1 MGRVDGKVV
10 AITGAARGQGRSHA
24 LRLAE
29 EGADIIAF
37 DICQDIPVA
46 DYGMSTGT
54 ELDET
59 AELVRKSGRRA
70 VVRQVDIRDRAALD
84 RAFAETVG
92 ELGRLDAVVANA
104 GISPVGM
111 DRPLNAFT
119 DTIDVNLLGTIS
131 TVHAAL
137 PHLTD
142 GASVIVMGSVAGLA
156 PELAGNAV
164 AGPGGYGYSFAK
176 KTLVDYVNWLAV
188 QLAPKGTRV
197 NAVHPGNV
205 ATRMVQNES
214 TYRTYRPDLEHPT
227 EADAEVLFRNF
238 HAMGVPLL
246 DPIDISHAVVYLASD
261 ESRYLTGVQLK
272 IDAGALAE
280 REIQR

>member
-1 MGRVDGKVV
+1 MGRVEGKVV

-29 EGADIIAF
+29 EGADIIAL
-37 DICQDIPVA
+37 DICQEIPVA
-46 DYGMSTGT
+46 DYGMSTST
-54 ELDET
+54 DLEET
-59 AELVRKSGRRA
+59 AELVRKLGRRA
-70 VVRQVDIRDRAALD
+70 VTRELDIRDRPALD
-84 RAFAETVG
+84 RAFAEAVE
-92 ELGRLDAVVANA
+92 ELGRLDVVVANA

-111 DRPLNAFT
+111 DRPLSAFT
-119 DTIDVNLLGTIS
+119 ETIDVNLLGSIS

-137 PHLTD
+137 PHLVD
-142 GASVIVMGSVAGLA
+142 GGSVIVMGSVAGLA

-164 AGPGGYGYSFAK
+164 AGPGGYGYSFSK
-176 KTLVDYVNWLAV
+176 KTLVDYVDWLAV

-272 IDAGALAE
+272 IDAGALAQ
-280 REIQR
+280 RAIQR

>member
-29 EGADIIAF
+29 EGADIIAL
-37 DICQDIPVA
+37 DICQEIPVA
-46 DYGMSTGT
+46 DYGMSSGT
-54 ELDET
+54 DLDET
-59 AELVRKSGRRA
+59 AELVRKFGRRA
-70 VVRQVDIRDRAALD
+70 VIKQVDIRDRPALD
-84 RAFAETVG
+84 RVFAEAVE
-92 ELGRLDAVVANA
+92 ELGRLDCVVANA

-111 DRPLNAFT
+111 NRPLTAFT
-119 DTIDVNLLGTIS
+119 ETIDVNLLGSIS

-137 PHLTD
+137 PHLAD
-142 GASVIVMGSVAGLA
+142 GASIIVMGSVAGLA
-156 PELAGNAV
+156 PELAGNGV
-164 AGPGGYGYSFAK
+164 AGPGGYGYSFSK
-176 KTLVDYVNWLAV
+176 KTLIDYVNWLAV
-188 QLAPKGTRV
+188 QLAPKGVRV

-246 DPIDISHAVVYLASD
+246 DPIDVSHAVVYLASD

-272 IDAGALAE
+272 IDAGALAQ

>member
-59 AELVRKSGRRA
+59 ADLVRKCGRRA
-70 VVRQVDIRDRAALD
+70 AVRQVDIRDRAALD
-84 RAFAETVG
+84 RAFAETVE

-119 DTIDVNLLGTIS
+119 DTVDVNLLGTIS

-137 PHLTD
+137 PHLGD

-176 KTLVDYVNWLAV
+176 KTLVEYVNWLAV

-227 EADAEVLFRNF
+227 EADAEILFRNF

-246 DPIDISHAVVYLASD
+246 DPTDISHAVVYLASD

-272 IDAGALAE
+272 IDAGALAQRQIE
-280 REIQR
+280 R

>member
-70 VVRQVDIRDRAALD
+70 AVRQVDIRDRAALD

-137 PHLTD
+137 PHLAD

-246 DPIDISHAVVYLASD
+246 DPLDISHAVVYLASD

-280 REIQR
+280 RAIQR

>member
-1 MGRVDGKVV
+1 MGRVEGKVV

-29 EGADIIAF
+29 EGADIIAL
-37 DICQDIPVA
+37 DICQEIPVA
-46 DYGMSTGT
+46 DYGMSTST
-54 ELDET
+54 DLEET
-59 AELVRKSGRRA
+59 AELVRKLGRRA
-70 VVRQVDIRDRAALD
+70 VTRELDIRDRPALD
-84 RAFAETVG
+84 RAFAEAVE
-92 ELGRLDAVVANA
+92 ELGRLDVVVANA

-111 DRPLNAFT
+111 DRPLSAFT
-119 DTIDVNLLGTIS
+119 ETIDVNLLGSIS

-137 PHLTD
+137 PHLVD
-142 GASVIVMGSVAGLA
+142 GGSVIVMGSVAGLA

-164 AGPGGYGYSFAK
+164 AGPGGYGYSFSK
-176 KTLVDYVNWLAV
+176 KTLVDYVDWLAV

-238 HAMGVPLL
+238 HALGVPLL

-272 IDAGALAE
+272 IDAGALAQ
-280 REIQR
+280 RAIQR

>member
-137 PHLTD
+137 PHLAD

>member
-29 EGADIIAF
+29 EGADIVAL
-37 DICQDIPVA
+37 DICQEIPVA
-46 DYGMSTGT
+46 DYGMASGT
-54 ELDET
+54 DLEET
-59 AELVRKSGRRA
+59 AELVRKTGRRA
-70 VVRQVDIRDRAALD
+70 VVKQVDVRDRPALD
-84 RAFAETVG
+84 RAFTEAVE
-92 ELGRLDAVVANA
+92 ELGRLDVVVANA

-111 DRPLNAFT
+111 NRPLSAFT
-119 DTIDVNLLGTIS
+119 ETIDVNLLGSIS

-137 PHLTD
+137 PHLAD
-142 GASVIVMGSVAGLA
+142 GSSIIVMGSVAGLA
-156 PELAGNAV
+156 PELAGNGV
-164 AGPGGYGYSFAK
+164 AGPGGYGYSFSK
-176 KTLVDYVNWLAV
+176 KTLIDYVNWLAV

-214 TYRTYRPDLEHPT
+214 TYRTYRPDLENPT

-272 IDAGALAE
+272 IDAGALAQ

>member
-137 PHLTD
+137 PHLAD

-156 PELAGNAV
+156 LELAGNAV

>member
-1 MGRVDGKVV
+1 MGRVEGKVV

-29 EGADIIAF
+29 EGADIIAL
-37 DICQDIPVA
+37 DICQEIPVA
-46 DYGMSTGT
+46 DYGMSTST
-54 ELDET
+54 DLEET
-59 AELVRKSGRRA
+59 AELVRKLGRRA
-70 VVRQVDIRDRAALD
+70 VTRELDIRDRPALD
-84 RAFAETVG
+84 RAFAEAVE
-92 ELGRLDAVVANA
+92 ELGRLDVVVANA

-111 DRPLNAFT
+111 DRPLSAFT
-119 DTIDVNLLGTIS
+119 ETIDVNLLGSIS

-137 PHLTD
+137 PHLVD
-142 GASVIVMGSVAGLA
+142 GGSVIVMGSVAGLA

-164 AGPGGYGYSFAK
+164 AGPGGYGYSFSK
-176 KTLVDYVNWLAV
+176 KTLVDYVDWLAV

-246 DPIDISHAVVYLASD
+246 DPSDISHAVVYLASD

-272 IDAGALAE
+272 IDAGALAQ
-280 REIQR
+280 RAIQR

>member
-37 DICQDIPVA
+37 DICRDIPVA
-46 DYGMSTGT
+46 DYGMSTGS

-59 AELVRKSGRRA
+59 ADLVRKCGRRA
-70 VVRQVDIRDRAALD
+70 AVRQVDIRDRAALD
-84 RAFAETVG
+84 RAFAETVE

-119 DTIDVNLLGTIS
+119 DTVDVNLLGTIS

-137 PHLTD
+137 PHLAD

-176 KTLVDYVNWLAV
+176 KTLVEYVNWLAV

-227 EADAEVLFRNF
+227 EADAEILFRNF

-246 DPIDISHAVVYLASD
+246 DPTDISHAVVYLASD

-272 IDAGALAE
+272 IDAGALAQRQIE
-280 REIQR
+280 R

>member
-1 MGRVDGKVV
+1 MGRVEGKVV

-29 EGADIIAF
+29 EGADIIAL
-37 DICQDIPVA
+37 DICQEIPVA
-46 DYGMSTGT
+46 DYGMSTST
-54 ELDET
+54 DLEET
-59 AELVRKSGRRA
+59 AELVRKLGRRA
-70 VVRQVDIRDRAALD
+70 VTRELDIRDRPALD
-84 RAFAETVG
+84 RAFAEAVE
-92 ELGRLDAVVANA
+92 ELGRLDVVVANA

-111 DRPLNAFT
+111 DRPLSAFT
-119 DTIDVNLLGTIS
+119 ETIDVNLLGSIS

-137 PHLTD
+137 PHLGD
-142 GASVIVMGSVAGLA
+142 GGSVIVMGSVAGLA

-164 AGPGGYGYSFAK
+164 AGPGGYGYSFSK
-176 KTLVDYVNWLAV
+176 KTLVDYVDWLAV

-272 IDAGALAE
+272 IDAGALAQ
-280 REIQR
+280 RAIQH